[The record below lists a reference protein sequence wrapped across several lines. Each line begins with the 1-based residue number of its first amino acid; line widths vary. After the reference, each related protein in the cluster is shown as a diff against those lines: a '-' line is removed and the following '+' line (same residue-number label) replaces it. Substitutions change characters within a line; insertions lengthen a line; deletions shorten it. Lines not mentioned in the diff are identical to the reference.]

1 MADNNNETDSK
12 LKDSYITGQTGQKVE
27 LRGTLL
33 KLTRYAVVFEMYN
46 PAAVLRTSE
55 VLQTFKIVVADA
67 QLYSG
72 TSVVRSVIS
81 TGSSV
86 VVCEVTLDES
96 GWLDV
101 GLIASNGQLGKKIG
115 AEYQGFLKEWQKL
128 YRVRSE
134 FKLALAD
141 MQTYFTDLRLWLD
154 QLELGLRAAAPGE
167 VLERER
173 ELAAKLSP
181 HTAATMNAMFEHFE
195 ETVRQVEEDARPAHQ
210 LFARRQLH
218 PLLLCSPFLH
228 RCYVKP
234 LGYAGD
240 YEMVNM
246 MLRSPYEGASLFAKV
261 VNFWFLQQA
270 PAEAHRNRI
279 DYLVRQLVQ
288 VTAQAAS
295 QNRRARILN
304 VACGPAQEVQR
315 FLADHKISS
324 HADISLLDFNEETL
338 TNSRALMT
346 DLKNKHQ
353 RSTTFHYIKKSVY
366 NIVKESGKT
375 VKDAN
380 QPKYDFVYCAGLFD
394 YLSDQVC
401 QHMMN
406 VMYDWLAPGGLL
418 VSTNVDASNPRRLTM
433 DYVMAWHL
441 IYRTGAELAA
451 VKPVSASPDDC
462 RVIAD
467 MTGVNIY
474 LEVTKPD
481 REQISHQ

>member
-1 MADNNNETDSK
+1 MADITETTEGK

-55 VLQTFKIVVADA
+55 VLQAFKIVVADA

-72 TSVVRSVIS
+72 TGVVRSVIN
-81 TGSSV
+81 TGSSA
-86 VVCEVTLDES
+86 VVCEATLNEN
-96 GWLDV
+96 GWVDV
-101 GLIASNGQLGKKIG
+101 GLVASNGQLSKKIG
-115 AEYQGFLKEWQKL
+115 AEYQEFLKEWQKL

-154 QLELGLRAAAPGE
+154 QLELGVRAAAPGE
-167 VLERER
+167 MLERER

-181 HTAATMNAMFEHFE
+181 HTAATMNAMFENFE
-195 ETVRQVEEDARPAHQ
+195 ETVRNVGEDAQPAHQ

-246 MLRSPYEGASLFAKV
+246 MLRSPYEGESLFAKI

-279 DYLVRQLVQ
+279 DYLVRQLVR
-288 VTAQAAS
+288 VSAQAAS
-295 QNRRARILN
+295 QNRKAQILN

-315 FLADHKISS
+315 FLADHPISS
-324 HADISLLDFNEETL
+324 QAEISLLDFNEETL
-338 TNSRALMT
+338 TNTRALMT
-346 DLKNKHQ
+346 DIKRRHQ
-353 RSTTFHYIKKSVY
+353 RGTTFHYIKKSVY

-375 VKDAN
+375 VKDAA

-406 VMYDWLAPGGLL
+406 VMYDWLAPGGLV
-418 VSTNVDASNPRRLTM
+418 VSTNVDSSNPRRLTM
-433 DYVMAWHL
+433 EYVMAWHL

-451 VKPVSASPDDC
+451 VKPVAALAEHSK
-462 RVIAD
+462 VISDA
-467 MTGVNIY
+467 TGVNVY

-481 REQISHQ
+481 RE